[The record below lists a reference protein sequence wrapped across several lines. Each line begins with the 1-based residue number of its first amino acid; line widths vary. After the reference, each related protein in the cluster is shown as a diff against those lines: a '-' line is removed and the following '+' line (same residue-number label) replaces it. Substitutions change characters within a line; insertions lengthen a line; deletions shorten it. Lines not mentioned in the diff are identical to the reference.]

1 MKWLLAVL
9 PFAAAQAQTTTSTDL
24 MRAAMEQQRAA
35 VSLQREAVRKQANAI
50 GRRPALIAQSA
61 PQVAGCDPIS
71 EPELTPLVETAS
83 RRNGLEPRL
92 LRAVI
97 DQESGARP
105 CSVSPKGAVGLMQ
118 LMPGTADDLGVLD
131 PFDAVENISA
141 GARFLKQLIE
151 RYKGDLGQALGAY
164 NAGPATVDHA
174 GGIPDIPETRGYVDA
189 IMRKLGN

>member
-1 MKWLLAVL
+1 MKWLFAIL
-9 PFAAAQAQTTTSTDL
+9 PFAAAQAQTATSMDL
-24 MRAAMEQQRAA
+24 MRAAMEQQQAA
-35 VSLQREAVRKQANAI
+35 ISLQRESVRKQTDAI
-50 GRRPALIAQSA
+50 GRRPALLVHSAQRA
-61 PQVAGCDPIS
+61 DCDPIA
-71 EPELTPLVETAS
+71 EPELTPLIETAS
-83 RRNGLEPRL
+83 RRNGVEPKL

-131 PFDAVENISA
+131 PFDAAENISA
-141 GARFLKQLIE
+141 GAKFLKQLIE